1 MSALARRAGSI
12 SRTAVLFVIALA
24 LAPVLLPMA
33 FLYDLGRLALRGT
46 PMTSSRLYV
55 FGLYYFAAELLGLTV
70 LGLSWL
76 RHAGRR
82 EALLEPTYAIQ
93 AAWAGSLLWA
103 IRVLFDVR
111 FELVGGELCAPGPV
125 LLFVRH
131 ASIVDTLLPTA
142 LIGWP
147 NRMRLRFVLKREL
160 LALPCLDVAG
170 NRLPNAFVG
179 RDGADSAREIA
190 KVRALGEAL
199 GERDGVVI
207 YPEGTRATEA
217 KRARALAKLEHS
229 DPERYERV
237 RGLASLLPVRPGG
250 PLALLEAA
258 PEADVVF
265 VAHTGFEGFA
275 ELADIWKG
283 GMVGRRVR
291 IELTRH
297 ERSGVPQGPGERLA
311 WLDAR
316 WRELDARMTAEPRV
330 AGAPRR

>member
-1 MSALARRAGSI
+1 MSSLGRRALSI
-12 SRTAVLFVIALA
+12 TRTALLFVLALA
-24 LAPVLLPMA
+24 LAPVLLPA
-33 FLYDLGRLALRGT
+33 ALGFDLARLALRGT
-46 PMTSSRLYV
+46 PMTSSRLYL
-55 FGLYYFAAELLGLTV
+55 FGLYYFAAELVGLTV

-76 RHAGRR
+76 RRLGRR

-93 AAWAGSLLWA
+93 AAWAGALLWA

-147 NRMRLRFVLKREL
+147 QRMRLRFVLKREL

-190 KVRALGEAL
+190 KVRALGEGL
-199 GERDGVVI
+199 GARDGVVI
-207 YPEGTRATEA
+207 YPEGTRATDA
-217 KRARALAKLEHS
+217 KRARALAKLELA
-229 DPERYERV
+229 DPPRFERV
-237 RGLASLLPVRPGG
+237 RALRCLLPVRPGG

-258 PEADVVF
+258 PEAEVVF

-275 ELADIWKG
+275 ELADIWRG

-291 IELTRH
+291 IELSRH
-297 ERSGVPQGPGERLA
+297 ERAEIPTEAGARLA

-316 WRELDARMTAEPRV
+316 WSELDARISAGSEPPETAP
-330 AGAPRR
+330 A

>member
-1 MSALARRAGSI
+1 MNTLARRAGSF
-12 SRTAVLFVIALA
+12 SRTTALFVLALG
-24 LAPVLLPMA
+24 LAPVLLPA
-33 FLYDLGRLALRGT
+33 TLVFDLGRLALRGT

-55 FGLYYFAAELLGLTV
+55 FGLYYFVAELVGLTV

-76 RHAGRR
+76 RHGGRR
-82 EALLEPTYAIQ
+82 EAMLLPTYAIQ
-93 AAWAGSLLWA
+93 AAWAGALLWA

-131 ASIVDTLLPTA
+131 SSIVDTLLPTA

-190 KVRALGEAL
+190 KVRALGEGL

-207 YPEGTRATEA
+207 YPEGTRATDE
-217 KRARALAKLEHS
+217 KRARALAKLELT
-229 DPERYERV
+229 DPERHERV
-237 RGLASLLPVRPGG
+237 RGLGALLPIRPGG

-275 ELADIWKG
+275 ELADIWRG
-283 GMVGRRVR
+283 GMVRRRVR

-297 ERSGVPQGPGERLA
+297 ERASVPTEPEARLA

-316 WRELDARMTAEPRV
+316 WSEIDARVV
-330 AGAPRR
+330 AGRASLEAAP

>member
-12 SRTAVLFVIALA
+12 SRTTLMLVVALA
-24 LAPVLLPMA
+24 LAPVLLPLA
-33 FLYDLGRLALRGT
+33 VLFDLGRLALRGT
-46 PMTSSRLYV
+46 PMTTSRLYV
-55 FGLYYFAAELLGLTV
+55 FGVYYFVAELVGLAV

-76 RHAGRR
+76 RRAGRR
-82 EALLEPTYAIQ
+82 AAMLEPTYAIQ
-93 AAWAGSLLWA
+93 AAWAGALLWA

-111 FELVGGELCAPGPV
+111 FELVGAELCTPGPV

-190 KVRALGEAL
+190 KVRVLGEGL

-217 KRARALAKLEHS
+217 KRARALAKLELA
-229 DPERYERV
+229 DRARFERV

-265 VAHTGFEGFA
+265 VGHTGFEGFA

-297 ERSGVPQGPGERLA
+297 ERALVPVEPAARLA

-316 WRELDARMTAEPRV
+316 WAELDARITAANEPV
-330 AGAPRR
+330 GSAPR